1 MFFEVFGPRM
11 AVLDPGSP
19 FKSIGDIGR
28 SLLEKHIS
36 SKGSPLNGKA
46 HFLNGS
52 SCEGA
57 SPMDIW
63 EPLQGIL
70 GSPSKGYCRISKGL
84 IRDSV

>member
-1 MFFEVFGPRM
+1 M
-11 AVLDPGSP
+11 AVLDPGTP
-19 FKSIGDIGR
+19 FKSIRETWR

-57 SPMDIW
+57 SPRDIW

-70 GSPSKGYCRISKGL
+70 GSPSNGYCRISKGF